1 MHGLVIRALIPN
13 LYAFQF
19 YHWKDM
25 MKVLEGCLWCFDNML
40 NILKEADCDE
50 QPGQVK
56 ITHSL
61 FWVRIKNLLFNYR
74 TNNIVKALIG
84 NMGEILE
91 IEEDGLGIGR
101 YKRVK
106 VHLDITKPL

>member
-1 MHGLVIRALIPN
+1 
-13 LYAFQF
+13 
-19 YHWKDM
+19 M
-25 MKVLEGCLWCFDNML
+25 MKVLEGCSWCFDNML
-40 NILKEADCDE
+40 NILKESTVYE
-50 QPGQVK
+50 QPDQVN

-74 TNNIVKALIG
+74 TNNIVKAFIG

-91 IEEDGLGIGR
+91 TKEDGLGIGR

-106 VHLDITKPL
+106 VLLDITKPL